1 MLINKLCQLL
11 FLEPIALTPR
21 IITTPIVDNFAYDTF
36 EYRKVDDGGR
46 GIFNW
51 NLHFRRFPRRPQD
64 KVILDAPITNP
75 VMVGFVTELTV
86 KGSEEFKIWFDIP
99 YSTTVNSIFNSS
111 QKGFSWKFVRR
122 LDLLLPSTVRIFGI
136 SARTMMGW
144 RFGRASSWSFRSKL
158 ICAGAEWW
166 RFAHIHF
173 HSINVTEKLRIRFLA
188 LASPTHI
195 ATRTLT
201 VDSAMMDKIIW

>member
-1 MLINKLCQLL
+1 MIAFPHEKVFLDSQVEVNVNWLPPLLGCLRHIVMLINKLCKLL

-75 VMVGFVTELTV
+75 VMVGFVNG
-86 KGSEEFKIWFDIP
+86 K
-99 YSTTVNSIFNSS
+99 
-111 QKGFSWKFVRR
+111 
-122 LDLLLPSTVRIFGI
+122 
-136 SARTMMGW
+136 M
-144 RFGRASSWSFRSKL
+144 
-158 ICAGAEWW
+158 
-166 RFAHIHF
+166 
-173 HSINVTEKLRIRFLA
+173 
-188 LASPTHI
+188 
-195 ATRTLT
+195 
-201 VDSAMMDKIIW
+201 